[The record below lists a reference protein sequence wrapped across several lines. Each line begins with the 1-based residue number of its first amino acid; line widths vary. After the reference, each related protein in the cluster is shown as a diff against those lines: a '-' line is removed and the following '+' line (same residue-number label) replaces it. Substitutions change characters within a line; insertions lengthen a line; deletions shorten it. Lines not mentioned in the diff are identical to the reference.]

1 MQRELPRFNQ
11 VYSKSTDMSGGSYR
25 PPTFEWLLTV
35 IPMTPIVVNLVFEN
49 SKWASPLTSYNLLST
64 VVRKVKQNHR
74 KLIKLNRWDD
84 KSKWLVVAYTLQWTT
99 RMASWLWI
107 INLQFEC
114 ANILGLQLVPLV
126 KNKQAR
132 AKEGVIFLIR
142 YLSSF
147 SR

>member
-1 MQRELPRFNQ
+1 MQRQLPRFNQ
-11 VYSKSTDMSGGSYR
+11 AYRKSTDMSGGSYR
-25 PPTFEWLLTV
+25 PPTFEWLVTV
-35 IPMTPIVVNLVFEN
+35 IPMTPTVANLVFEN
-49 SKWASPLTSYNLLST
+49 GKWASPLTSYNLLST
-64 VVRKVKQNHR
+64 VVQKVKQNHR

-84 KSKWLVVAYTLQWTT
+84 KSKWLVVAYILQWTT
-99 RMASWLWI
+99 WMASWLWI

-114 ANILGLQLVPLV
+114 ANILGLQLVPLI

-132 AKEGVIFLIR
+132 AKEGVNFLIR